1 MKKPYTK
8 PTLSKIKDRP
18 EKSQTE
24 IGPYT
29 ISALGKSPRKT
40 LKTAEETLPMLHQDN
55 LDPLVSIAADVV
67 SAYISNNPLP
77 AADLPNFIGQIY
89 TSLKVI
95 SGGTPTVQ
103 PGELKAAVPVRKSV
117 TPDFIVCLE
126 DGKRF
131 KSLKRHI
138 GVHYGL
144 TPDQYRTKWNLPSD
158 YPMVAAN
165 YSARRSTLAKSMGLG
180 RKPK

>member
-8 PTLSKIKDRP
+8 PTLSRIKDRP
-18 EKSQTE
+18 EKGQTE

-29 ISALGKSPRKT
+29 NSALGKSPRKT

-55 LDPLVSIAADVV
+55 LDPLVSITADVV

-77 AADLPNFIGQIY
+77 ATDLPNFIGQIY

-95 SGGTPTVQ
+95 SAGATPVQ

-117 TPDFIVCLE
+117 TPDFIICLE

-144 TPDQYRTKWNLPSD
+144 TPEQYRTKWNLPSD